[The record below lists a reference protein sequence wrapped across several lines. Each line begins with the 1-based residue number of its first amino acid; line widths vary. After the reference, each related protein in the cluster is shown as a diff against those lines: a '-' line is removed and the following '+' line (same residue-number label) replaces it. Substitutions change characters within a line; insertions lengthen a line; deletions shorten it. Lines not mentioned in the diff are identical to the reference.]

1 MKIKTRRYYI
11 YYMLKMGIFL
21 ARFIPRD
28 AGIVIADFA
37 GRVVFRVLEKFRNI
51 AISNLNQAFSS
62 DHQRN
67 RLIARDVFRN
77 LAKTGVDWIKLSSFS
92 GEDIDGL
99 VTEISGGEYL
109 DRVLSEG
116 RGAILLASH
125 FGNWELLS
133 FYLSVKG
140 YKGCVVAKRI
150 YFYKYDKFITRLR
163 NRFGVNVV
171 YRDESPKR
179 LLKTLKRN
187 EILGMLADQDVDSVE
202 GIFVDFFGK
211 PTYTPTAPA
220 KLKMSS
226 GAGLIPVFTIRKPDN
241 TYKIVM
247 EEPLALSLSG
257 NREKDVKLYTQAW
270 TDVLERY
277 IRQYPEQ
284 WAWIH
289 RRWKT
294 KPHQSGDGK

>member
-21 ARFIPRD
+21 IRFIPRR
-28 AGIVIADFA
+28 AGIVIADSV
-37 GRVVFRVLEKFRNI
+37 GRVVFKVLGRFRNI
-51 AISNLNQAFSS
+51 AISNLNEAFSS

-77 LAKTGVDWIKLSSFS
+77 LAKTSVDWIKLTSFS
-92 GEDIDGL
+92 SEDIDGL
-99 VTEISGGEYL
+99 ITEISGGEYL
-109 DRVLSEG
+109 EQVLSEG
-116 RGAILLASH
+116 RGVIMLAAH
-125 FGNWELLS
+125 FGNWELIPI
-133 FYLSVKG
+133 YLRVKG
-140 YKGCVVAKRI
+140 HEGCVVAKRI

-179 LLKTLKRN
+179 LLGTLKRN
-187 EILGMLADQDVDSVE
+187 EILGILADQDVDSVE
-202 GIFVDFFGK
+202 GIFVDFFGR

-220 KLKMSS
+220 KLKMAS
-226 GAGLIPVFTIRKPDN
+226 GAGLIPAFMIRKSDN
-241 TYKIVM
+241 TYKMVL
-247 EEPLALSLSG
+247 EEPIALSLSG
-257 NREKDVKLYTQAW
+257 NREEDVKRYTQAW

-284 WAWIH
+284 WVWIH
-289 RRWKT
+289 QRWKT
-294 KPHQSGDGK
+294 KPHQTGDRK